1 VAVRVMA
8 TKDETQT
15 VLPVVQSEAVVQ
27 VQTMEHHLEGPGI
40 VLRQKT
46 SECCRFFT
54 CQPNIDWLIH
64 PPHPHG
70 DASDFGDPRFA
81 DTLAA
86 KFWIQEDATYCNRVW
101 SCWAPGCRET
111 TYRTL
116 PTNFAGTSIAT
127 DADSLMTHKKG
138 GTCGVNSIVL
148 FSNQGAVRCPMCCC
162 LPHMDTLDNNGER
175 LPVCQHHLLG
185 HARSGAATRRWC
197 RILSCMLT
205 LPARGQ
211 AGHHRVHVR
220 PMVLRAEIQG
230 QQRAGVQVGLSAPT
244 PPELSAQRIPALRRP
259 AGPADVHDPARR
271 LLHGLLRQVQVRWP
285 KGQVLPRSVL
295 HPRSPDDG
303 ADRQSRG
310 RGAWGQAGRQSAPS
324 RPTAAPCLRITRE
337 CRCWRAS
344 APLPASPDSAT
355 PRPATGGTITLP
367 SEVGPSRSPGW
378 RHRRSRTCGRV

>member
-1 VAVRVMA
+1 MQLQLLS
-8 TKDETQT
+8 KDETEA

-230 QQRAGVQVGLSAPT
+230 QQRAGVQVGLGAPALPAP
-244 PPELSAQRIPALRRP
+244 PPELPPQRIPALRRP
-259 AGPADVHDPARR
+259 AGPADVHDPARC

-285 KGQVLPRSVL
+285 EGQVLPRSVL
-295 HPRSPDDG
+295 HPRPPDDG
-303 ADRQSRG
+303 SDRHSPGRGACGSADRQSAPHPAALQQQPR
-310 RGAWGQAGRQSAPS
+310 AYVPAEMEVLAGLGPAPS
-324 RPTAAPCLRITRE
+324 QP
-337 CRCWRAS
+337 
-344 APLPASPDSAT
+344 
-355 PRPATGGTITLP
+355 
-367 SEVGPSRSPGW
+367 
-378 RHRRSRTCGRV
+378 

>member
-1 VAVRVMA
+1 MQLQLLS
-8 TKDETQT
+8 KDETEA

-116 PTNFAGTSIAT
+116 PTSFAGTAIAT

-148 FSNQGAVRCPMCCC
+148 FSDQGAVRCPMCCC
-162 LPHMDTLDNNGER
+162 LPFMDTLDNNGER

-185 HARSGAATRRWC
+185 HARWRCHTPLAPYATVHAHAACQGPSWAPPSTCATNGASCRNSRSTTRRC
-197 RILSCMLT
+197 
-205 LPARGQ
+205 
-211 AGHHRVHVR
+211 AGW
-220 PMVLRAEIQG
+220 AEC
-230 QQRAGVQVGLSAPT
+230 PH
-244 PPELSAQRIPALRRP
+244 PPGTIST
-259 AGPADVHDPARR
+259 ADPC
-271 LLHGLLRQVQVRWP
+271 
-285 KGQVLPRSVL
+285 
-295 HPRSPDDG
+295 
-303 ADRQSRG
+303 
-310 RGAWGQAGRQSAPS
+310 
-324 RPTAAPCLRITRE
+324 AAPP
-337 CRCWRAS
+337 CRTS
-344 APLPASPDSAT
+344 
-355 PRPATGGTITLP
+355 
-367 SEVGPSRSPGW
+367 
-378 RHRRSRTCGRV
+378 